1 MLLQHPQAGMNS
13 GSKSLHI
20 LGINQDLY
28 IVLPRLHGAYGG
40 KLQLRGDRHNG
51 EKKNS
56 ATRHCFPVWRSHLPP
71 EPLKSPPH
79 CRLQSSVEAS
89 GWKEG
94 GSHGGR
100 EQFHQP
106 GVEGGSSF
114 TRQPGLN
121 FFSSQVSYSTCPP
134 FLQQQYGLSSLLCKS
149 VYCWHKNYR
158 TLELVLHTTSKV
170 LKLWVTN
177 KSLCLLTATSSIKEH
192 ELTTWWGEWAHVIQ
206 NLGTEHKGK
215 HHEEN

>member
-100 EQFHQP
+100 EQFHAARSELLLLP
-106 GVEGGSSF
+106 S
-114 TRQPGLN
+114 
-121 FFSSQVSYSTCPP
+121 
-134 FLQQQYGLSSLLCKS
+134 FLQHMPSISTAAVWSFKSSLQ
-149 VYCWHKNYR
+149 V
-158 TLELVLHTTSKV
+158 
-170 LKLWVTN
+170 
-177 KSLCLLTATSSIKEH
+177 CLLLA
-192 ELTTWWGEWAHVIQ
+192 
-206 NLGTEHKGK
+206 
-215 HHEEN
+215 

>member
-1 MLLQHPQAGMNS
+1 MGVSSSLEEIGTMGRRKTQPPGTAFQFGEAISHLNLSSLLHTADCRAVWKHQAG
-13 GSKSLHI
+13 
-20 LGINQDLY
+20 
-28 IVLPRLHGAYGG
+28 R
-40 KLQLRGDRHNG
+40 R
-51 EKKNS
+51 
-56 ATRHCFPVWRSHLPP
+56 
-71 EPLKSPPH
+71 
-79 CRLQSSVEAS
+79 EAAM
-89 GWKEG
+89 
-94 GSHGGR
+94 
-100 EQFHQP
+100 
-106 GVEGGSSF
+106 EGGSSF
-114 TRQPGLN
+114 TQPGLN
-121 FFSSQVSYSTCPP
+121 SFSSQVSYSTCPP